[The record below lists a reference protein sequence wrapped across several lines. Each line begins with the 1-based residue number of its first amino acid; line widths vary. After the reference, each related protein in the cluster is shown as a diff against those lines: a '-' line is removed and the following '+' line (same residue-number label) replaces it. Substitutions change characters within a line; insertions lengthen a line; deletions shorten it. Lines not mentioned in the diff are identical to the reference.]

1 MKWHLMWICEV
12 GDRLLGNGTIF
23 FHLTIMMITT
33 AMVDDCDYADVGDD
47 GDIDDDDCHGDICQ
61 SLLGMWDSGFGIW
74 WG

>member
-1 MKWHLMWICEV
+1 
-12 GDRLLGNGTIF
+12 
-23 FHLTIMMITT
+23 MITT
-33 AMVDDCDYADVGDD
+33 AMEDDCDYADVGDD